1 MPDSKRRPLLTRL
14 NAVIPARILEVVRT
28 TPRTRW
34 MRLALDG
41 PLAFR
46 AGQAVFASLA
56 GSDAR
61 AAYSIA
67 SPPAL
72 GLEGRLDLLV
82 TAEGA
87 FGVAGVDPL
96 DIGGRAVEIEGP
108 LGRFG
113 VPDDAAA
120 SPLLLIA
127 GGTGIAPIRSVILDR
142 VARGS
147 TAPMTLVY
155 SARTPDEFACG
166 DELLALSA
174 EAPLE
179 VHLTVTRD
187 DGTPVGRARTGRVND
202 ALLRAALP
210 SPDAWC
216 LVCGPSGLVQTSVTT
231 LREMGIGDEKIVIE
245 R

>member
-1 MPDSKRRPLLTRL
+1 M
-14 NAVIPARILEVVRT
+14 IPARILEVVRT

-34 MRLALDG
+34 LRLALDQ
-41 PLAFR
+41 PLVFR
-46 AGQAVFASLA
+46 AGQAVFAALA
-56 GSDAR
+56 GSAAR

-72 GLEGRLDLLV
+72 GLDGRLDLLV
-82 TAEGA
+82 TADGA
-87 FGVAGVDPL
+87 FGVSGIDPL
-96 DIGGRAVEIEGP
+96 DVGGRGVEIDGP
-108 LGRFG
+108 IGQFG
-113 VPDDAAA
+113 VPDEAAPA
-120 SPLLLIA
+120 PLLCLA

-142 VARGS
+142 VARGT

-166 DELLALSA
+166 DELLALSDQ
-174 EAPLE
+174 APLE

-187 DGTPVGRARTGRVND
+187 DGTPVGRARTGRIND

-216 LVCGPSGLVQTSVTT
+216 LVCGPSGFVQTSVAT
-231 LREMGIGDEKIVIE
+231 LGAMGMDPQRVITE

>member
-1 MPDSKRRPLLTRL
+1 M
-14 NAVIPARILEVVRT
+14 IPARLLEVVRT

-34 MRLALDG
+34 LRLALER
-41 PLAFR
+41 PLALPAR
-46 AGQAVFASLA
+46 QAGVAALA
-56 GSDAR
+56 ATPAR
-61 AAYSIA
+61 APH
-67 SPPAL
+67 PPAPPPAP
-72 GLEGRLDLLV
+72 GPGRRLELLV
-82 TAEGA
+82 AADSA
-87 FGVAGVDPL
+87 FGVGGVDPMDL
-96 DIGGRAVEIEGP
+96 GGRAVAIEGP
-108 LGRFG
+108 IGRFG
-113 VPDDAAA
+113 VPVEAAA
-120 SPLLLIA
+120 APLLLVA

-142 VARGS
+142 VASGV

-216 LVCGPSGLVQTSVTT
+216 LVCGPSGFVQTSVTT
-231 LREMGIGDEKIVIE
+231 LTEMGIGAEKIVLE

>member
-1 MPDSKRRPLLTRL
+1 
-14 NAVIPARILEVVRT
+14 VIPARLLEVVRT

-34 MRLALDG
+34 LRLALER
-41 PLAFR
+41 PLAFH
-46 AGQAVFASLA
+46 AGQAVFAALA
-56 GSDAR
+56 DSPAR

-72 GLEGRLDLLV
+72 GLDRRLELLV
-82 TAEGA
+82 AADGA
-87 FGVAGVDPL
+87 FGVGGVDPMDL
-96 DIGGRAVEIEGP
+96 GGRPVTVEGP
-108 LGRFG
+108 IGRFG
-113 VPDDAAA
+113 VPVEASAA
-120 SPLLLIA
+120 PLLLVA

-142 VARGS
+142 VASGV

-210 SPDAWC
+210 STDAWC
-216 LVCGPSGLVQTSVTT
+216 LVCGPGGFVQTSITT
-231 LREMGIGDEKIVIE
+231 LREMGIGAEQIVIE

>member
-1 MPDSKRRPLLTRL
+1 M
-14 NAVIPARILEVVRT
+14 IPARILEVVRT

-34 MRLALDG
+34 LRLALDQ

-46 AGQAVFASLA
+46 AGQAVFAALA
-56 GSDAR
+56 GSVSR

-82 TAEGA
+82 TADGA
-87 FGVAGVDPL
+87 FGVSGMDPL
-96 DIGGRAVEIEGP
+96 DIGGRGVEIEGP
-108 LGRFG
+108 IGQFG
-113 VPDDAAA
+113 VPDAAA
-120 SPLLLIA
+120 QAPLLCIA

-142 VARGS
+142 VARGT

-166 DELLALSA
+166 DDLLALSDS
-174 EAPLE
+174 APLE
-179 VHLTVTRD
+179 VQLTVTRD
-187 DGTPVGRARTGRVND
+187 DGTPVGRARTGRIND

-216 LVCGPSGLVQTSVTT
+216 LVCGPSGFVQTSVTT
-231 LREMGIGDEKIVIE
+231 LTEMGIGAEKIVLE

>member
-1 MPDSKRRPLLTRL
+1 M
-14 NAVIPARILEVVRT
+14 IPARLLEVVRT

-34 MRLALDG
+34 LRLALER
-41 PLAFR
+41 PLAFH
-46 AGQAVFASLA
+46 AGQAVFAALA
-56 GSDAR
+56 DTPAR

-72 GLEGRLDLLV
+72 GLDRRLELLV
-82 TAEGA
+82 AADGA
-87 FGVAGVDPL
+87 FGVGGVDPMDL
-96 DIGGRAVEIEGP
+96 GGRPVTVEGP
-108 LGRFG
+108 IGRFG
-113 VPDDAAA
+113 VPVEASAA
-120 SPLLLIA
+120 PLLLVA

-142 VARGS
+142 VASGV

-210 SPDAWC
+210 STDAWC
-216 LVCGPSGLVQTSVTT
+216 LVCGPSGFVETSTST
-231 LREMGIGDEKIVIE
+231 LREMGIGAEQIVIE

>member
-1 MPDSKRRPLLTRL
+1 M
-14 NAVIPARILEVVRT
+14 IPARLLEVVRT

-34 MRLALDG
+34 LRLALER
-41 PLAFR
+41 PLAFH
-46 AGQAVFASLA
+46 AGQAVFAALA
-56 GSDAR
+56 DSPAR

-72 GLEGRLDLLV
+72 GLDRRLELLV
-82 TAEGA
+82 AADGA
-87 FGVAGVDPL
+87 FGVGGVDPMDL
-96 DIGGRAVEIEGP
+96 GGRPVTVEGP
-108 LGRFG
+108 IGRFG
-113 VPDDAAA
+113 VPVEASAA
-120 SPLLLIA
+120 PLLLVA

-142 VARGS
+142 VASGV

-210 SPDAWC
+210 STDAWC
-216 LVCGPSGLVQTSVTT
+216 LVCGPSGFVETSTST
-231 LREMGIGDEKIVIE
+231 LREMGIGAEQIVIE

>member
-1 MPDSKRRPLLTRL
+1 M
-14 NAVIPARILEVVRT
+14 IPARLLEVVRT

-34 MRLALDG
+34 LRLALER
-41 PLAFR
+41 PLAFH
-46 AGQAVFASLA
+46 AGQAVFAALA
-56 GSDAR
+56 DTPAR

-72 GLEGRLDLLV
+72 GLDRRLDLLV
-82 TAEGA
+82 AADSA
-87 FGVAGVDPL
+87 FGMSGVDPMDL
-96 DIGGRAVEIEGP
+96 GGRPVTIEGP
-108 LGRFG
+108 IGRFG
-113 VPDDAAA
+113 VPVEGAAA
-120 SPLLLIA
+120 PLLLVA

-142 VARGS
+142 VASGV

-210 SPDAWC
+210 SPDALC
-216 LVCGPSGLVQTSVTT
+216 LVCGPSGFVQTSVAT
-231 LREMGIGDEKIVIE
+231 LDALGVPPERVITE

>member
-1 MPDSKRRPLLTRL
+1 MSKRQAAIPRQ

-34 MRLALDG
+34 LRLALAQ

-56 GSDAR
+56 GSATR

-72 GLEGRLDLLV
+72 GLDGRLDLLV
-82 TAEGA
+82 AAEGA
-87 FGVAGVDPL
+87 FGVAGMDPL
-96 DIGGRAVEIEGP
+96 DVGGRGVEIDGP
-108 LGRFG
+108 IGQFG
-113 VPDDAAA
+113 VPDEAADA
-120 SPLLLIA
+120 PLLCIA
-127 GGTGIAPIRSVILDR
+127 GGTGIAPIRSVVLDR
-142 VARGS
+142 VARGVAS
-147 TAPMTLVY
+147 PMTLVY

-166 DELLALSA
+166 DELLALSDR
-174 EAPLE
+174 APLE
-179 VHLTVTRD
+179 VQLTVTRD
-187 DGTPVGRARTGRVND
+187 DGTPTGRARTGRIND

-210 SPDAWC
+210 SPDALC
-216 LVCGPSGLVQTSVTT
+216 LVCGPSGFVQTSVTT
-231 LREMGIGDEKIVIE
+231 LREMGIGEDKIVIE

>member
-1 MPDSKRRPLLTRL
+1 M
-14 NAVIPARILEVVRT
+14 IPARILEVVRT

-34 MRLALDG
+34 LRLALER

-56 GSDAR
+56 GTPGR

-67 SPPAL
+67 SPPSL
-72 GLEGRLDLLV
+72 GRGGRLDLLV

-87 FGVAGVDPL
+87 FGVVGIDPL
-96 DIGGRAVEIEGP
+96 DIGGRGVEIEGP
-108 LGRFG
+108 IGQFV
-113 VPDDAAA
+113 VPDTAAR
-120 SPLLLIA
+120 SPLLLVA

-142 VARGS
+142 LGQHVD
-147 TAPMTLVY
+147 APMTLVY

-166 DELLALSA
+166 DELLALGA

-187 DGTPVGRARTGRVND
+187 DGTPLGRARTGRVND

-210 SPDAWC
+210 SPAAVC
-216 LVCGPSGLVQTSVTT
+216 LVCGPSGFVQASVAT
-231 LREMGIGDEKIVIE
+231 LDAIGVPPQRVIVE

>member
-1 MPDSKRRPLLTRL
+1 M
-14 NAVIPARILEVVRT
+14 IPARLLEVDRT

-34 MRLALDG
+34 LRLSLDG
-41 PLAFR
+41 PLSFR
-46 AGQAVFASLA
+46 AGQAVFASLS
-56 GSDAR
+56 GSTTR

-72 GLEGRLDLLV
+72 GLDRRIDLLIA
-82 TAEGA
+82 AEGA

-96 DIGGRAVEIEGP
+96 DMGGQTVDIDGPIGQ
-108 LGRFG
+108 FG
-113 VPDDAAA
+113 VPDDAADA
-120 SPLLLIA
+120 PLLLVA

-142 VARGS
+142 VARGA

-166 DELLALSA
+166 DELLALSTA
-174 EAPLE
+174 APLE

-210 SPDAWC
+210 SPDALC
-216 LVCGPSGLVQTSVTT
+216 LVCGPSGFVQTSVAT
-231 LREMGIGDEKIVIE
+231 LTAMGIGTEKIVLE

>member
-1 MPDSKRRPLLTRL
+1 MIRARL
-14 NAVIPARILEVVRT
+14 LEVVRT

-34 MRLALDG
+34 VRLALERSL
-41 PLAFR
+41 PFR

-56 GSDAR
+56 GSATR

-72 GLEGRLDLLV
+72 GLEGRVDLLIA
-82 TAEGA
+82 AEGA
-87 FGVAGVDPL
+87 FGVVGVDAL
-96 DIGGRAVEIEGP
+96 DMGGRAVEIDGP
-108 LGRFG
+108 IGRFG
-113 VPDDAAA
+113 VPDHAMHA
-120 SPLLLIA
+120 PLLLVA

-142 VARGS
+142 VAQGTS
-147 TAPMTLVY
+147 APMTLVY

-210 SPDAWC
+210 APDALC
-216 LVCGPSGLVQTSVTT
+216 LVCGPSGFVQTSVTT
-231 LREMGIGDEKIVIE
+231 LTEMGIGTKQIVLE